1 MDKKKR
7 TILLICAAIL
17 IGSYIARSFVVNYL
31 RMVYA
36 QPQAMRRQQQQPK
49 PAPAPSPSASAAED
63 GTPIGN
69 LSGVWQGHGRV
80 PGGRGICDLRV
91 ELRQGETG
99 KYSGYSRFSCLNNE
113 ALTNPKDTDMM
124 KNFLN
129 HMNPD
134 SAALTGT
141 VEKGAI
147 RFHADKTIGT
157 DINGC
162 AVTEFTVTP
171 FGTNQVA
178 AEWKEGTCTGGSLML
193 QKAAQ

>member
-7 TILLICAAIL
+7 NILLICAAIL
-17 IGSYIARSFVVNYL
+17 IASYFARSFATAYM
-31 RMVYA
+31 RMAYA
-36 QPQAMRRQQQQPK
+36 QQQALRRQQQPK
-49 PAPAPSPSASAAED
+49 PAPAPSPSPETQADPPLE
-63 GTPIGN
+63 N
-69 LSGVWQGHGRV
+69 MSGVWQGHGRV
-80 PGGRGICDLRV
+80 PGGRGVCDLRV

-134 SAALTGT
+134 SAVLSGM

-147 RFHADKTIGT
+147 RFHVEKTIGT

-162 AVTEFTVTP
+162 AVSEFTVTP
-171 FGTNQVA
+171 FGTNLVA

>member
-7 TILLICAAIL
+7 NILLICAAIL
-17 IGSYIARSFVVNYL
+17 IGSYIARSFVVTYL
-31 RMVYA
+31 RMAYA
-36 QPQAMRRQQQQPK
+36 QQQAMRRQQQQPK
-49 PAPAPSPSASAAED
+49 PKPAPSPSSDAQD
-63 GTPIGN
+63 GPPIGN

-80 PGGRGICDLRV
+80 PGGRGVCDLRV
-91 ELRQGETG
+91 ELRQGDPG

-134 SAALTGT
+134 SAALTGA

-147 RFHADKTIGT
+147 QFRADKTIGT

-171 FGTNQVA
+171 FGMNQVA
-178 AEWKEGTCTGGSLML
+178 AEWKEGTCIGGSLML

>member
-1 MDKKKR
+1 MDNKKR
-7 TILLICAAIL
+7 NILLICTAIL
-17 IGSYIARSFVVNYL
+17 LGSCIARSIVINYL

-36 QPQAMRRQQQQPK
+36 QQQAMRRQQVAKPK
-49 PAPAPSPSASAAED
+49 PAPSPLPTAED
-63 GTPIGN
+63 GPPIGN

-80 PGGRGICDLRV
+80 PGGRGVCDLRV
-91 ELRQGETG
+91 ELRLGDPG

-113 ALTNPKDTDMM
+113 ALTNPKDMNLM
-124 KNFLN
+124 QNFLN

-134 SAALTGT
+134 AATLTGA

-147 RFHADKTIGT
+147 HFHADKTIGT

-162 AVTEFTVTP
+162 AVTDFTVTS
-171 FGTNQVA
+171 FGTNVVA